1 MHRLVLF
8 VALTAAAFAGD
19 FVRELPNKELL
30 EKLTPE
36 KFTGKDAV
44 VIVKE
49 VSYNCEEKDI
59 YYSGLPFK
67 GMYTTMSH
75 VTIAKLFNEAAVDRY
90 GTVEFSYEEPYGNDI
105 RNAYELRIRVL
116 KPDGSIKEVDDD
128 EIHNIVMVE
137 NAEGEPFVRKVI
149 CKIPNLAVNDVVQ
162 IEYGYSQVFTF
173 GWSQVFAYNEPD
185 PVLFSNLY
193 ITLPAKFEAD
203 FYSFPEERI
212 GKPQQQQISKTFGSG
227 KTYFWSVK
235 NLNGIRNEPY
245 SIPFMDQALITA
257 FVVSSRSVG
266 VYKPAD
272 SWAEIGRQFSE
283 YELDKDDLRESQF
296 AKLGFTMKRDGV
308 TMATADSLYSAI
320 RKFFTLNSYNVVFPE
335 SKKVSRLFDRKK
347 GDASDLSYIMLTA
360 LHQWKQEAQAVFLR
374 DRRQGQYE
382 VGVPTMKW
390 FDRLGVLVSINGV
403 EKLYDFDESI
413 PEHFVTPWF
422 LKDITVGVIAPDGVT
437 HRRVNPYSS
446 AGQGTVLEQHTLS
459 FDAAMKI
466 ADSMTVSLSGGPAQ
480 HLRQR
485 ISSRS
490 EDETQLLL
498 KNYATAEC
506 LSSVTVMDHSD
517 IRRADPVRLSY
528 SGPSHSTAEQLDA
541 FLTLRL
547 RNDALK
553 GFHNALYST
562 ARRNDVQLDEPVT
575 MTMEWTVLL
584 PKGYAVSSTD
594 GNRVFTGPGGS
605 TGVVRRT
612 PSADKLLVKA
622 EVVCPQTFM
631 PYNQYPALMKL
642 LDDVQAEAGKD
653 VVLKKL

>member
-1 MHRLVLF
+1 MKNLLLLLLF
-8 VALTAAAFAGD
+8 TASAIAGD
-19 FVRELPNKELL
+19 FVRELPSKDLL
-30 EKLTPE
+30 EKLTSD

-49 VSYNCEEKDI
+49 VSYNCEEKDV
-59 YYSGLPFK
+59 YYSGIPIK
-67 GMYTTMSH
+67 GMYTTLSH

-90 GTVEFSYEEPYGNDI
+90 GTVEFTYEEPFGNDI

-116 KPDGSIKEVDDD
+116 KPDGSVKEVDED
-128 EIHNIVMVE
+128 EVRNIVMVE

-162 IEYGYSQVFTF
+162 TEYGYSQVFTF
-173 GWSQVFAYNEPD
+173 GWSAIFAYNEPD
-185 PVLFSNLY
+185 PVLYSNLY

-212 GKPQQQQISKTFGSG
+212 GKPQVQQISKSFGSG

-235 NLNGIRNEPY
+235 SLNGIRNEPY

-283 YELDKDDLRESQF
+283 YYLDKDDLRPSQF
-296 AKLGFTMKRDGV
+296 TALGFSEKRDGV
-308 TMATADSLYSAI
+308 TMATVDSLYSAI
-320 RKFFTLNSYNVVFPE
+320 RKFFILNSYNVIFPE

-360 LHQWKQEAQAVFLR
+360 LRQWKQTAQAVFLR

-382 VGVPTMKW
+382 AGVPTMEW

-413 PEHFVTPWF
+413 PERFVTPWF

-437 HRRVNPYSS
+437 HRRMNPYAA
-446 AGQGTVLEQHTLS
+446 AGQGTVQEQHTLT
-459 FDAAMKI
+459 FDAAMKVS
-466 ADSMTVSLSGGPAQ
+466 DSMTVMLSGGPAQ

-485 ISSRS
+485 ISVQS

-498 KNYATAEC
+498 KRYATAEC
-506 LSSVTVMDHSD
+506 LASVAAADHSD
-517 IRRADPVRLSY
+517 IRSMDPVRLSY
-528 SGPSHSTAEQLDA
+528 AGPSQIVTEQLDA
-541 FLTLRL
+541 FLTVRL

-553 GFHNALYST
+553 GFHKALFST

-575 MTMEWTVLL
+575 MTMEWTVRL
-584 PKGYAVSSTD
+584 PKGYALSSTD
-594 GNRVFTGPGGS
+594 GNRVFTGPSGA

-642 LDDVQAEAGKD
+642 LDDVQTEIGKD